1 MTNSY
6 NSKLSNVV
14 YEYLKLLKI
23 PVTKKG
29 INSHLNQHYHYPSL
43 LSLTDILNKYK
54 VSNAAYHLEERHLD
68 ELEAPFITICINLP
82 TGKDFI
88 LVTKITATTITY
100 KTDYTK
106 EKTCLRKEFLLDWKN
121 AVLIAKKE
129 NDSIEP
135 KYLENRKL
143 EQKVSQKANLLKL
156 TFTLFLL
163 SAIFSFFFNLD
174 RTQLFYASPL
184 LVTKLIGSTIAIILL
199 IYEIDK
205 SNSFIKD
212 LCTGGKQTNCDAVLN
227 SKAAGFAG
235 IKWSEAGFFYFAST
249 LLFFLYPGLAFSS
262 KIPLLTISALAVSPY
277 MLFSIYYQYK
287 IIKQWC
293 KLCLI
298 TQGVLLLEAI
308 WAAISITKNTFSL
321 PQILSQEVIIPLI
334 LSILTPI
341 LLWYFLKS
349 IFQKAKDSDEYHNAF
364 KRLLYNPEIFNQLL
378 RTQKKI
384 SEGWENIGITLGN
397 KDAENTIIKVC
408 NPYCGPCARAHPKL
422 EELIKQN
429 SDFKLKIIFNNTNHV
444 NDIGNKPIR
453 HLLSIASQN
462 NLIHTQK
469 AVDDWYNAPK
479 RDYDLFA
486 AKYPKDESELQ
497 QHNDKIDEMRNWCI
511 NTGITFT
518 PTIFINGNQLP
529 DNYSIDE
536 LINIF

>member
-1 MTNSY
+1 MTSSY
-6 NSKLSNVV
+6 NSKLSNVA

-29 INSHLNQHYHYPSL
+29 INSLLNQHYHYPSL
-43 LSLTDILNKYK
+43 LSITDILNKYK
-54 VSNAAYHLEERHLD
+54 VSNAAYHLEERHID
-68 ELEAPFITICINLP
+68 ELVAPFITICTNLP
-82 TGKDFI
+82 TGKDFV
-88 LVTKITATTITY
+88 LVTEITPTTITY

-106 EKTCLRKEFLLDWKN
+106 EKTCLRSEFLLDWKN

-135 KYLENRKL
+135 QYLENTKL
-143 EQKVSQKANLLKL
+143 EKRESQRAKLLKF
-156 TFTLFLL
+156 TFASFLIL
-163 SAIFSFFFNLD
+163 ATFSFFFNLD
-174 RTQLFYASPL
+174 RTQLFYASPI

-212 LCTGGKQTNCDAVLN
+212 LCTGGKQTNCDAVLT

-235 IKWSEAGFFYFAST
+235 VKWSEAGFFYFAST
-249 LLFFLYPGLAFSS
+249 LLFLLYPGISFTS
-262 KIPLLTISALAVSPY
+262 KIPLLAITAIIVSPY
-277 MLFSIYYQYK
+277 MVFSIYYQYK
-287 IIKQWC
+287 IVKEWC
-293 KLCLI
+293 KLCLA

-308 WAAISITKNTFSL
+308 WGILSIPKNTFSN
-321 PQILSQEVIIPLI
+321 PQIFSSEIVITLV

-341 LLWYFLKS
+341 IVWYFLKPV
-349 IFQKAKDSDEYHNAF
+349 FQKANDSEIYNNAF
-364 KRLLYNPEIFNQLL
+364 KRLLYNPENFSQLL
-378 RTQKKI
+378 QTQKKVAD
-384 SEGWENIGITLGN
+384 GWENIGITLGN
-397 KDAENTIIKVC
+397 ENAKNTIIKVC

-429 SDFKLKIIFNNTNHV
+429 NDFKLKIIFNNTNHV

-453 HLLSIASQN
+453 HLLSISSEN
-462 NLIHTQK
+462 NLLRTQK
-469 AVDDWYNAPK
+469 AVDDWYDPQK
-479 RDYDLFA
+479 KDYDLFA
-486 AKYPKDESELQ
+486 VKYPKDESELQ
-497 QHNDKIDEMRNWCI
+497 LQNTKIDEMRNWCI